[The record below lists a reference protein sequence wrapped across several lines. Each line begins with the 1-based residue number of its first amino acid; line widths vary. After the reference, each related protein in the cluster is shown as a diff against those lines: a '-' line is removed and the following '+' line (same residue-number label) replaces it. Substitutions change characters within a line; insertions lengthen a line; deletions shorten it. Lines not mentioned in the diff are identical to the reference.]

1 MRSSSFAAGGAAVA
15 LLTFSDS
22 DVERARAVIAAED
35 RADAV
40 WRMRPNIDTSIA
52 VILLRTSGACGVD
65 RCGRDRG
72 CVWRKSE
79 IFDVRWIFPRVQSS
93 RQ

>member
-22 DVERARAVIAAED
+22 DVESARAVIAAKGAFD

-40 WRMRPNIDTSIA
+40 WRMRPSI
-52 VILLRTSGACGVD
+52 VTNMLLILLLASGACGLI
-65 RCGRDRG
+65 
-72 CVWRKSE
+72 W
-79 IFDVRWIFPRVQSS
+79 
-93 RQ
+93 